1 MENSYEA
8 LYTGV
13 YLFVFVAAMTIAVYL
28 FQGVNDLAN
37 NSYDY
42 GKVVTGDAV
51 IETDTEEA
59 KYLSREDVISYYMN
73 YIKKDN
79 YDENNDDKE
88 LQLPVVEIDGINT
101 NNLEYSDLL
110 GKLSKKNYY
119 ITKSSTSNK
128 FIIKSVE

>member
-59 KYLSREDVISYYMN
+59 KYLSKTDVISYYMN
-73 YIKKDN
+73 YIKRDN
-79 YDENNDDKE
+79 YESTVTSNIK
-88 LQLPVVEIDGINT
+88 VKIDGISQE
-101 NNLEYSDLL
+101 NLTYSALL
-110 GKLSKKNYY
+110 IKLNKEKYY
-119 ITKSSTSNK
+119 ISEGPSSGEFVIRSL
-128 FIIKSVE
+128 E

>member
-8 LYTGV
+8 LYIGV

-59 KYLSREDVISYYMN
+59 KYLSREDLISYY
-73 YIKKDN
+73 Y
-79 YDENNDDKE
+79 
-88 LQLPVVEIDGINT
+88 T
-101 NNLEYSDLL
+101 
-110 GKLSKKNYY
+110 
-119 ITKSSTSNK
+119 
-128 FIIKSVE
+128 